1 MPVINHIVLDPRVA
15 VTENPIQNNLLG
27 PVSVIPFR
35 TASQSCNSNNIQFSN
50 MLSPGS
56 NTYLSKNMVL
66 EYDVTVTVF
75 GTSTVVMTGLAG
87 NYGTSPT
94 KSNSGVNTCFRSY
107 PLTRNM
113 SALELTLN
121 GTKLSVNPAQSF
133 QCLAPFVH
141 TDKQRREWA
150 SMFPSQLD
158 KSPLL
163 APDAVEGASTQSNQ
177 PLSPYCNGEVS
188 RASIMPTAAGPAAG
202 AAGTYTFK
210 IYEPLLISPLDSGA
224 YDEKYLANVRD
235 FQININLQDSSLISL
250 LTSSIALTNGG
261 TTAATGVTV
270 TLANV
275 ANLHY
280 SYLQPPEEKQNVES
294 AIYPYSN
301 IYFQQSSILA
311 SPSGVPSVSRSAIG
325 QSIKLSVL
333 PKLIYINVASRTTN
347 AFRPTLELDVSA
359 IIEQLSIQW
368 GSKGSQ
374 FLNNYDTYDLWRMTM
389 RNTGSDLSFNE
400 WKNGSCVVVFRPAV
414 DIGNN
419 ILSLEGGNN
428 SSLMFQIMGCNF
440 NTKNYERVA
449 VDPTNAGGWFLNTV
463 VVNEGQL
470 TLTDGQCATNIAVIS
485 PAEGIQALSLGLH
498 ESDTLTADDKG
509 GSLFGSLKSLIHKG
523 ADMLSSD
530 AGRAV
535 VGKIKDFTGGSISG
549 GQYTAGSMGGAI
561 TAGRFLKSRK

>member
-66 EYDVTVTVF
+66 EYDVNVEVF
-75 GTSTVVMTGLAG
+75 GTGTAVMTGANG
-87 NYGTSPT
+87 DFGTSPT

-158 KSPLL
+158 TCPLL
-163 APDAVEGASTQSNQ
+163 APDAVVAASSQSNQ

-261 TTAATGVTV
+261 ATAATGVTV
-270 TLANV
+270 TLGTQAF
-275 ANLHY
+275 LHY
-280 SYLQPPEEKQNVES
+280 SYIQPPEEKQNVEV

-301 IYFQQSSILA
+301 IYFQQSVITGPTTVA
-311 SPSGVPSVSRSAIG
+311 SVPLKAVG

-333 PKLIYINVASRTTN
+333 PKLIYISVACRTTN
-347 AFRPTLELDVSA
+347 AFRPTQELDVSA
-359 IIEQLSIQW
+359 VIDELSIQW

-374 FLNNYDTYDLWRMTM
+374 FLNNYDSYDLWRMTM

-498 ESDTLTADDKG
+498 ESDLLTADDKG

-535 VGKIKDFTGGSISG
+535 VGKIKDFTGGSIS
-549 GQYTAGSMGGAI
+549 AGSMGGAI

>member
-66 EYDVTVTVF
+66 EYDVNVEVFAATTVA
-75 GTSTVVMTGLAG
+75 MTGVAG

-94 KSNSGVNTCFRSY
+94 LSNSGVNTCFRSY

-158 KSPLL
+158 KCPLL
-163 APDAVEGASTQSNQ
+163 APDAVVADSSQSNQ

-188 RASIMPTAAGPAAG
+188 RASIMPTTAGPAA
-202 AAGTYTFK
+202 ATAGTYTFK

-261 TTAATGVTV
+261 ATAATGVTV
-270 TLANV
+270 TLDTTAF
-275 ANLHY
+275 LHY

-301 IYFQQSSILA
+301 IYFQQKAIGA
-311 SPSGVPSVSRSAIG
+311 SPAGVASVQRTMQG
-325 QSIKLSVL
+325 DSIKLSVL
-333 PKLIYINVASRTTN
+333 PKLIYVSVASRTTN
-347 AFRPTLELDVSA
+347 AFRPTKELDVSA

-428 SSLMFQIMGCNF
+428 SSLMFQIMNVQY
-440 NTKNYERVA
+440 NTKNYERVG
-449 VDPTNAGGWFLNTV
+449 VDPANAGNWFLNTAV
-463 VVNEGQL
+463 INEGQIVL
-470 TLTDGQCATNIAVIS
+470 SDGQCATNIAVIS

-549 GQYTAGSMGGAI
+549 GQYTAGNMGGAI

>member
-1 MPVINHIVLDPRVA
+1 MPVVNHIVLDPRVA

-27 PVSVIPFR
+27 PVSVIPFK

-50 MLSPGS
+50 MLSPGA

-66 EYDVTVTVF
+66 EYDVNVQVF
-75 GTSTVVMTGLAG
+75 GGSTVLMTGVAG
-87 NYGTSPT
+87 NYGTSPVKT
-94 KSNSGVNTCFRSY
+94 AAVNTCFRSY

-163 APDAVEGASTQSNQ
+163 LPDTVVTNSTQSNQ

-188 RASIMPTAAGPAAG
+188 RASLMPISDGPAA
-202 AAGTYTFK
+202 ASAGTYTFK

-250 LTSSIALTNGG
+250 LTSSLELTNGG

-275 ANLHY
+275 AFLHY
-280 SYLQPPEEKQNVES
+280 SYLQPPEEKQNVER

-301 IYFQQSSILA
+301 IYFQQNQVLA
-311 SPSGVPSVSRSAIG
+311 SPSGASQTRSAVG

-347 AFRPTLELDVSA
+347 AFRPTQELDVSA

-374 FLNNYDTYDLWRMTM
+374 FLNNYDSYDLWRMTM

-400 WKNGSCVVVFRPAV
+400 WKNGSCVVVFRPAI

-428 SSLMFQIMGCNF
+428 SSLMFQIMNVQY
-440 NTKNYERVA
+440 NTKNYDRVD
-449 VDPTNAGGWFLNTV
+449 VDPVNAGNWFLNTAV
-463 VVNEGQL
+463 INEGQVEL
-470 TLTDGQCATNIAVIS
+470 ADGQCATNIAIVS

-498 ESDTLTADDKG
+498 ESDLLTSDDKG
-509 GSLFGSLKSLIHKG
+509 GSLFGSIKSLIHKG
-523 ADMLSSD
+523 ADLLSSD

-535 VGKIKDFTGGSISG
+535 VGKIKDFTGGGITG
-549 GQYTAGSMGGAI
+549 GVYTAGNMGSGI